1 MNVAVIGRG
10 TSAIINVLVL
20 LKNNHKVTVFY
31 DPNKPHISVGES
43 TTPPIGNLIC
53 DVLGLSIHELV
64 KRGYFSYKMGINF
77 VGWGCKDKF
86 EHQFPN
92 TTMAHHFD
100 TNDFNS
106 FVCDL
111 LKDKGVKFIPKR
123 VEENELNEFDF
134 VINCGGWST
143 DDYYDITLESVNS
156 AWLFKK
162 QYTEYRII

>member
-31 DPNKPHISVGES
+31 DPSKPHISVGES

-123 VEENELNEFDF
+123 VEEN
-134 VINCGGWST
+134 
-143 DDYYDITLESVNS
+143 
-156 AWLFKK
+156 
-162 QYTEYRII
+162 